1 MICFVSVQQNI
12 VRWSHLLWVYSFRQL
27 FADIFTRQPQVDH
40 LNTSDNYW
48 SSSVYVSNTKNAWN
62 VNFKNGN
69 TNNNNKANEYYVRCV
84 RGR

>member
-1 MICFVSVQQNI
+1 MNSFVSVQQNI
-12 VRWSHLLWVYSFRQL
+12 VRWSHPLGVYSLRQL
-27 FADIFTRQPQVDH
+27 YSDIFTIHRQVDH

-48 SSSVYVSNTKNAWN
+48 SSSSYVSDDKNAWI

-69 TNNNNKANEYYVRCV
+69 TNNNNKTNENYVRCV

>member
-1 MICFVSVQQNI
+1 MMCFVSVQKNI
-12 VRWSHLLWVYSFRQL
+12 VRWSHPLWVYSFWHRVG
-27 FADIFTRQPQVDH
+27 DIFISPKQVDH

-48 SSSVYVSNTKNAWN
+48 SSSVYMSNTKNAWI

-69 TNNNNKANEYYVRCV
+69 TNNNNKTNEYYVRCV